1 MADANTALTA
11 EDVQKIA
18 LLARLQLSEA
28 HQTAY
33 ADSLNRVLGLM
44 DSLAQVDTTGILP
57 MASPHDRAQPLRD
70 DVPTEPNRRADYQA
84 IAPATQDGLYLVP
97 KVIE

>member
-1 MADANTALTA
+1 MADSSAPLTA

-18 LLARLQLSEA
+18 ILARLQLSES
-28 HQTAY
+28 HQAAY

-44 DSLAQVDTTGILP
+44 DSLARVDTDGVLP

-70 DVPTEPNRRADYQA
+70 DLPTEPNRRTDYQA

>member
-1 MADANTALTA
+1 MADSSATLTA
-11 EDVQKIA
+11 AEVQQIA
-18 LLARLQLSEA
+18 VLARLQLSDA
-28 HQTAY
+28 HQAAY

-44 DSLAQVDTTGILP
+44 DSLARVDTDGVVP

-84 IAPATQDGLYLVP
+84 VAPATQDGLYLVP

>member
-1 MADANTALTA
+1 MADSSAPLTA
-11 EDVQKIA
+11 ADVQQIA

-28 HQTAY
+28 HQAAY

-44 DSLAQVDTTGILP
+44 DSLARVDTDGVLP

-84 IAPATQDGLYLVP
+84 VAPATQDGLYLVP

>member
-1 MADANTALTA
+1 MADSSAPLTA
-11 EDVQKIA
+11 AEVQQIA
-18 LLARLQLSEA
+18 VLARLQLSDA
-28 HQTAY
+28 HQAAY

-44 DSLAQVDTTGILP
+44 DSLARVDTDGVVP

-70 DVPTEPNRRADYQA
+70 DVATEPNRRADYQA
-84 IAPATQDGLYLVP
+84 VAPATQDGLYLVP

>member
-1 MADANTALTA
+1 MADSSAPLTA
-11 EDVQKIA
+11 NDVQQIA
-18 LLARLQLSEA
+18 ILARLQLSA
-28 HQTAY
+28 QHQTAY
-33 ADSLNRVLGLM
+33 AESLNKVLGLM
-44 DSLAQVDTTGILP
+44 ERLARVDTDGVLP

-70 DVPTEPNRRADYQA
+70 DVATEPNRRSDYQA

>member
-1 MADANTALTA
+1 MADSSAPLTA
-11 EDVQKIA
+11 ADVQQIA
-18 LLARLQLSEA
+18 VLARLQLSEA
-28 HQTAY
+28 HQAAY

-44 DSLAQVDTTGILP
+44 DSLARVDTDGVLP

-70 DVPTEPNRRADYQA
+70 DVATEPNRRADYQA
-84 IAPATQDGLYLVP
+84 VAPATQDGLYLVP

>member
-1 MADANTALTA
+1 MADSSTLLTA
-11 EDVQKIA
+11 KDVQQIA
-18 LLARLQLSEA
+18 VLARLHLSEQ
-28 HQTAY
+28 HQTDY
-33 ADSLNRVLGLM
+33 ADSLNRVLELM
-44 DSLAQVDTTGILP
+44 ACLARVDTDGVLP

-70 DVPTEPNRRADYQA
+70 DIATEPNRRVDYQA

>member
-1 MADANTALTA
+1 MADSSAPLTA
-11 EDVQKIA
+11 ADVQQIA
-18 LLARLQLSEA
+18 MLARLQLSEA
-28 HQTAY
+28 HQAAY

-44 DSLAQVDTTGILP
+44 DSLARVDTDGVLP

-70 DVPTEPNRRADYQA
+70 DVATEPNRRADYQA
-84 IAPATQDGLYLVP
+84 VAPATQDGLYLVP